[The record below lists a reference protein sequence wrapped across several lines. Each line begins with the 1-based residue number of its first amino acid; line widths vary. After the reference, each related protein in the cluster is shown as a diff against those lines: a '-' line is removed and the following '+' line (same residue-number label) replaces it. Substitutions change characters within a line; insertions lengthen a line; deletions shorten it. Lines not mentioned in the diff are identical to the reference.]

1 MSFFQDFTSVLI
13 PDIITAL
20 SLSAG
25 ECYVGRRGRVPEEGL
40 RVWVERLASD
50 DLSGDG
56 MQAIYHRSVAVH
68 IVYRSLPDGL
78 KQGDAQIEL
87 AEAHLQT
94 LKDRYNGQQ
103 PLVLTDL
110 VSIQAEEV
118 EVDTDPDDYKD
129 VESVLQINCMFKGT

>member
-1 MSFFQDFTSVLI
+1 MSFFQDFTAVLI
-13 PDIITAL
+13 TDIVSAL

-25 ECYVGRRGRVPEEGL
+25 ECYVGRRRRVPEEGL
-40 RVWVERLASD
+40 HVWLERLASD

-56 MQAIYHRSVAVH
+56 MQAIYHQSVAVH
-68 IVYRSLPDGL
+68 IVYRSLTDGL
-78 KQGDAQIEL
+78 KQGNHQINL
-87 AEAHLQT
+87 VEAHLQT

-118 EVDTDPDDYKD
+118 ETDSDPDDYKD
-129 VESVLQINCMFKGT
+129 VESVLQLNCLVKAT